1 MASSINFLGSYSGI
15 DSATVDSL
23 IEAESGKLVQYTS
36 KQTNITAEKNAW
48 KDINTRLD
56 SLYTKLGT
64 LEEDKTFK
72 SKTAT
77 SSDATKVAITAST
90 DSIASNYIIEV
101 NRLATSTQVTSGEI
115 PLAGGKTIKESLGL
129 TGKFTVTSQATS
141 GTTEEKEATLGKFD
155 ISITAEDSLKDIVGK
170 INEKSKESGIQAKI
184 VDNRIIMTD
193 SKMGERT
200 MTFDGRVT
208 DEDGIT
214 TDTGIVEA
222 LGFGTDDLNKVVKTG
237 QSAELTVDGIK
248 VTRNTNTITDA
259 VEGLTIDLKGVTEA
273 SKPITIGI
281 KEDTDTTVKAFQA
294 FVDQYNSTL
303 TFVGDQLDVGDPS
316 AENNKTGAL
325 VGDSSLIRL
334 QSSLRSLMT
343 QSVDSGNPAYK
354 NLESVG
360 ISVDRYGAATLD
372 TAKLKT
378 ALADDPTAVKKML
391 FQTTTTETPSVD
403 ESGTPTTVKTEKEV
417 GMVQKMRSLV
427 DTYISDKT
435 GIIATK
441 SATYDK
447 ELEDISESITKFN
460 ERLEKKREN
469 YVAMFTRLDTAMME
483 AESQLAYLQSQFS
496 TTE

>member
-15 DSATVDSL
+15 DSATIDSM

-36 KQTNITAEKNAW
+36 KQTSITAQKNAW

-64 LEEDKTFK
+64 LGEDKTFK
-72 SKTAT
+72 SKLAT
-77 SSDATKVAITAST
+77 SSDTSKVAITAST
-90 DSIASNYIIEV
+90 DATASNYSIEV
-101 NRLATSTQVTSGEI
+101 NRLATSNQVTSGEI
-115 PLAGGKTIKESLGL
+115 PLAKGKTIKESLEL
-129 TGKFTVTSQATS
+129 TGTFTVTSQATT
-141 GTTEEKEATLGKFD
+141 GTEEEIEETSGKFE
-155 ISITAEDSLKDIVGK
+155 ISITAKDSLKDIVGK

-200 MTFDGRVT
+200 MVFGGSVT
-208 DEDGIT
+208 DEDGTVI
-214 TDTGIVEA
+214 DNSDMAGA
-222 LGFGTDDLNKVVKTG
+222 LGFEKDKTYNGG
-237 QSAELTVDGIK
+237 QSAELTIDGIK
-248 VTRNTNTITDA
+248 VTRDTNSITDA
-259 VEGLTIDLKGVTEA
+259 VEGLTFDLKGVTEA
-273 SKPITIGI
+273 SKPVSIGI
-281 KEDTDTTVKAFQA
+281 KEDIDTTVKAFQS

-303 TFVGDQLDVGDPS
+303 TFIGDQLDVGDPS

-343 QSVDSGNPAYK
+343 GSANTGNAAYN

-360 ISVDRYGAATLD
+360 FSVDRFGKATLD
-372 TAKLKT
+372 TEKLKT
-378 ALADDPTAVKKML
+378 ALADDPTAVKKIL
-391 FQTTTTETPSVD
+391 FQTTSTETTAVDENGETTTVTTET
-403 ESGTPTTVKTEKEV
+403 EV
-417 GMVQKMRSLV
+417 GMAQKMRALV
-427 DTYISDKT
+427 DTYISEKT

-441 SATYDK
+441 SDTYDK
-447 ELEDISESITKFN
+447 SLKDLSESITKFN

-469 YVAMFTRLDTAMME
+469 YIAMFTRVDTAMME

-496 TTE
+496 TND